1 MEQYKYSII
10 SVVIDTKN
18 YRNIELESGDY
29 LRVRKEYVTSVFGKP
44 LNIPEK
50 ESIIELYISYIT
62 FMKKKSI
69 SGLVY
74 FIIDHELVYKRES
87 FFTCPGFAVR
97 WVGDNLDDNKKT
109 NLIETIQA
117 ISYGLISEDNLF
129 MLNPMLSNPT
139 KDWFEFYKD
148 NIFKLFY
155 NR

>member
-18 YRNIELESGDY
+18 HYNIELEPDNY
-29 LRVRKEYVTSVFGKP
+29 LRVKKEYVTTVFGKP

-50 ESIIELYISYIT
+50 ESIIELYISKIT
-62 FMKKKSI
+62 HIKTKSI

-74 FIIDHELVYKRES
+74 FIIDHGMVYERES

-97 WVGDNLDDNKKT
+97 WVECNLDDDKKT
-109 NLIETIQA
+109 NLIETVQA
-117 ISYGLISEDNLF
+117 INYGLIADKLF

-148 NIFKLFY
+148 NIFKLFC

>member
-1 MEQYKYSII
+1 MEQYRYSII

-18 YRNIELESGDY
+18 HYNIELESGDY
-29 LRVRKEYVTSVFGKP
+29 LRVKKKFLVTEFGRP
-44 LNIPEK
+44 LNIPET
-50 ESIIELYISYIT
+50 EDIIELYISCIT
-62 FMKKKSI
+62 SIKKKSI

-74 FIIDHELVYKRES
+74 FIIDHELKYTRE
-87 FFTCPGFAVR
+87 TLNPCPGFTVM
-97 WVGDNLDDNKKT
+97 WLDCSLDEEKKT
-109 NLIETIQA
+109 NLIETVQA
-117 ISYGLISEDNLF
+117 INYGLIADKLF

>member
-1 MEQYKYSII
+1 MEQYRYSII
-10 SVVIDTKN
+10 SVVVDTKN
-18 YRNIELESGDY
+18 HYNIELESGDY
-29 LRVRKEYVTSVFGKP
+29 LRVKKEYITTVFGKP

-50 ESIIELYISYIT
+50 ESIIELYISCITYI
-62 FMKKKSI
+62 KKKSI

-74 FIIDHELVYKRES
+74 FIIDHELKYTRE
-87 FFTCPGFAVR
+87 TLNPCPGFTVM
-97 WVGDNLDDNKKT
+97 WLDCSLDEEKKT
-109 NLIETIQA
+109 NLIETVQA
-117 ISYGLISEDNLF
+117 INYGLIADKLF

>member
-18 YRNIELESGDY
+18 HYNIELESGDY
-29 LRVRKEYVTSVFGKP
+29 LRLKKEFVTTVFGKP

-50 ESIIELYISYIT
+50 ESLIELYISCITYI
-62 FMKKKSI
+62 KKKSI

-74 FIIDHELVYKRES
+74 FIIDHEMVYKRES
-87 FFTCPGFAVR
+87 SFTCPGFVVR
-97 WVGDNLDDNKKT
+97 WVGDNLDNDKKT
-109 NLIETIQA
+109 NLIETVQA
-117 ISYGLISEDNLF
+117 INYGLIADKLF